1 MSDRRIGDPSYSVIN
16 SLGEKRFTHEVPLG
30 MNKYAAAER
39 AKKGIR
45 VPANFASPK
54 EKILATQALI
64 KASFNASLAKR
75 AEEAAAEA
83 ERLRA
88 AQARRVAEAAA
99 EAERLRAAFVA
110 GLTLK
115 KGGGG
120 KRTVTRKHKKR
131 ANKRKTRRYHS

>member
-39 AKKGIR
+39 DKKGIR